1 MHVAFSDKRNG
12 AWDLHGT
19 AAVRRLCSSLIS
31 VGKQILWLYFFKIL
45 LCNFKTKL
53 KPNIYLLTRDN

>member
-1 MHVAFSDKRNG
+1 MGCHSRQPSYIYKPKRGKHLMHVAFSDKRNG

-31 VGKQILWLYFFKIL
+31 VGKQIL
-45 LCNFKTKL
+45 
-53 KPNIYLLTRDN
+53 

>member
-31 VGKQILWLYFFKIL
+31 VGKQIL
-45 LCNFKTKL
+45 
-53 KPNIYLLTRDN
+53 